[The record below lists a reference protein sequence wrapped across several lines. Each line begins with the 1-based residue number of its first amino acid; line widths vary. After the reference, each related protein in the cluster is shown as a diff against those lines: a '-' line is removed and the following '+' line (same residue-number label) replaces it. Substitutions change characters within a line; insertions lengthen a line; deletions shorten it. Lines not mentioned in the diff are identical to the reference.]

1 MAIIDV
7 DIDSAKTG
15 VQSYKAGNQEMATS
29 FSGLGGSVP
38 KSSYIETKYFSEL
51 ETFVSN
57 MTTKNITIAD
67 AALYYLDGLKEFEG
81 SMKYTPGQISKFPGV
96 GSANRGGGGVS
107 DSNGSSSTDDT
118 GGDVNGETSGV
129 EGSEKSSSTDD
140 TGGDVKGKKDKVDD
154 SEKSS
159 STDDTG
165 GDVKGEKDDVDDS
178 DKTSSTDDTG
188 GDVKGKKDKVDGAGG
203 RSGRASTGGGL
214 GSAGSVDSA
223 EGQSKGA
230 ETGSNI
236 DINDGSVD
244 AALTADEAEQLL
256 NELLTNNNG
265 IDAALGSSTAAGLK
279 ELLTGGNKDVAK
291 GGLGL
296 GALAAIIG
304 TIAAGGAGVAGAIG
318 SSASKGSSGGGLS
331 DKNASLGVQSMKSG
345 IVAGG
350 SGGYSMSELLG
361 GNYPEPLAKGMNAL
375 DMVMN
380 IVNESGNMTNS
391 EFEFAMTGEPYAFK
405 DLTFAQKEGMFLQL
419 GTLFDK
425 YGGVEG
431 FLESSG
437 AHAFLE
443 SCADAYDAI
452 KNLQGKSPEEICNAM
467 RGLLDQSSPNIG
479 GIPIS
484 REVRDFIINYL
495 QQATG
500 LPIQELLNGSHNA
513 ELSAAINDLL
523 GVLNVFKVLAG
534 LSKEE
539 LRKYIYDM
547 MKGKFPEL
555 CGINPFS
562 VRTFKDYMIGFAGR
576 NGCTYLELY
585 TVPARSES
593 LRACIKEYATAKQ
606 MLAAL
611 DSARDINIQEI
622 LARLA
627 RGEMVNVHGMTI
639 TGMTKFALSSLLK
652 VLSLYYKCSINDLLS
667 QAQYGDK
674 LKFYVHSL
682 YKYAVFQGMF
692 ATLKVETLFA
702 NVNDM
707 MKGNNFG
714 LLGFNYLEIES
725 IKKACEEHANRHN
738 IKVNDLYTN
747 TSYAPRF
754 REFLVNNDTFIKVTL
769 IFDGLNDTDT
779 QILIHNLMVAWDID
793 FRERLQN
800 LLNYANKKRLQTL
813 IGSASEDTRNKIRI
827 VSEKILEDDL
837 QKVLSVPDEGL
848 YNGLAELYATGKF
861 KPEIGVELSYVLRL
875 YLLILAISQKL
886 SVKDLLAHPDG
897 KLLVKETLQ
906 FVKFIP
912 GKLSN
917 SGDLFEFDRL
927 SEFMGRILMGCYPD
941 LLGYTEDKYK
951 AITDL
956 YYNLAAKKGVNVKE
970 YLSNLSYAKEIAT
983 IVDGDQNNRV
993 VAIFARELNEQM
1005 TQRFINTF
1013 LFGAIRK

>member
-7 DIDSAKTG
+7 DIDSAKAG
-15 VQSYKAGNQEMATS
+15 VQSYKAGNQEMATT
-29 FSGLGGSVP
+29 FSGLDGSIP
-38 KSSYIETKYFSEL
+38 KSSYIETTYFAQL
-51 ETFVSN
+51 EEFVSA
-57 MTTKNITIAD
+57 MTTKNLTIAD
-67 AALYYLDGLKEFEG
+67 AAIYYLDGLKEFEG
-81 SMKYTPGQISKFPGV
+81 SMVYSPTQMGKFPGV
-96 GSANRGGGGVS
+96 GSANRGPGGVS
-107 DSNGSSSTDDT
+107 DSDGSSGTDDT
-118 GGDVNGETSGV
+118 GGDVNGETSDV
-129 EGSEKSSSTDD
+129 DDSEQQSSTDD
-140 TGGDVKGKKDKVDD
+140 TGGNVNGDTSDVDD
-154 SEKSS
+154 AGHQS

-165 GDVKGEKDDVDDS
+165 GNVNGDKDDVDDAG
-178 DKTSSTDDTG
+178 KQSSTDDTG
-188 GDVKGKKDKVDGAGG
+188 GNVNGDKSDVDDAGR
-203 RSGRASTGGGL
+203 RSGGASTGGGV
-214 GSAGSVDSA
+214 GSAGTVDSA

-230 ETGSNI
+230 ETGAAI
-236 DINDGSVD
+236 DGGDGSVD
-244 AALTADEAEQLL
+244 SAITADEAEQLL
-256 NELLTNNNG
+256 NDLLHNNNG
-265 IDAALGSSTAAGLK
+265 VDAALGSSTAAGLK

-291 GGLGL
+291 GGLGI

-304 TIAAGGAGVAGAIG
+304 TIAAGGAGVAGALG
-318 SSASKGSSGGGLS
+318 SKGTSASSGGGLS
-331 DKNASLGVQSMKSG
+331 DKSASLGVQSMKSG

-375 DMVMN
+375 DAVMN
-380 IVNESGNMTNS
+380 IVNECGNMTNS

-437 AHAFLE
+437 ARAFME

-467 RGLLDQSSPNIG
+467 RGLLDPNSPNIG

-484 REVRDFIINYL
+484 KEVRDFIINYL
-495 QQATG
+495 QQITG
-500 LPIQELLNGSHNA
+500 LPINELLNGSHNE
-513 ELSAAINDLL
+513 ELAAALNDLL

-547 MKGKFPEL
+547 LKGKFPEL

-576 NGCTYLELY
+576 NGCSYIELY
-585 TVPARSES
+585 SIPARSES
-593 LRACIKEYATAKQ
+593 LRSCIKEYATAKQ
-606 MLAAL
+606 ILAAL

-622 LARLA
+622 LARIN
-627 RGEMVNVHGMTI
+627 RGEMVNVHGMSI
-639 TGMTKFALSSLLK
+639 TGVALFSLRSLLK
-652 VLSLYYKCSINDLLS
+652 VLSLYFKCSIDDLLS
-667 QAQYGDK
+667 QGQYADK
-674 LKFYVHSL
+674 IKYYIHCL

-692 ATLKVETLFA
+692 ATLKIEMLYA

-714 LLGFNYLEIES
+714 LLGFNFLEIES
-725 IKKACEEHANRHN
+725 IKKVCEDHANKHN

-754 REFLVNNDTFIKVTL
+754 REFLINNDAFVRLTL
-769 IFDGLNDTDT
+769 IFEGLNDTDT
-779 QILIHNLMVAWDID
+779 QILIHNLMVAWEID

-813 IGSASEDTRNKIRI
+813 IAGASEETRNKIRI
-827 VSEKILEDDL
+827 VSEQMLEEDL

-848 YNGLAELYATGKF
+848 YNGLAELYANGKF
-861 KPEIGVELSYVLRL
+861 KPEIGVELSYILRL

-886 SVKDLLAHPDG
+886 SVKDLLGHPDG
-897 KLLVKETLQ
+897 KLLVKETLP
-906 FVKFIP
+906 FVKYIP

-917 SGDLFEFDRL
+917 SGDLFEFDKL
-927 SEFMGRILMGCYPD
+927 SEFMGRILMGSYPD
-941 LLGYTEDKYK
+941 LLGYVEDKYK

-956 YYNLAAKKGVNVKE
+956 YYNLAARKGVNVKE
-970 YLSNLSYAKEIAT
+970 YLSNISYAKEIASF
-983 IVDGDQNNRV
+983 VDNDQNNRIIG
-993 VAIFARELNEQM
+993 IFVRELNEQL

-1013 LFGAIRK
+1013 LFNAIKK